1 MQQAIPVF
9 RPTYLTDANEFQAS
23 LIESPANIFYQKVN
37 ASRATLNRMQFQW
50 RSVSD
55 NLLMSPV
62 VMLRFQLKITCPQ
75 LWNQVLAYI
84 NMDRV
89 VAGRADGANLGITIP
104 AASAQAADGGGMDV
118 QAPSIAFADGDAFMS
133 CCSSANFVYNGTSLS
148 LNRCNRYWRDFVRTQ
163 ISSDDAAI
171 IYKSAGGAYD
181 KRDQRGCAIAQG
193 TAAGPMVAGVGI
205 TDDSGVSDRVKS
217 LYSLLHAAETVMV
230 PAATGIEG
238 SSRILQVSYPV
249 PIAPLNPWRGHKV
262 ANSCPYSRCP
272 LAIPH
277 LSAGSLDFLLEDFAT
292 GFIRRLGGSMAVGG
306 AVALPP
312 TAAILV
318 NNIGQNDSTQPLKIE
333 LVDSGFYKP
342 YLEIKYYRLSH
353 TRSLKDAYRF
363 NVWQAQT
370 FLGPVTPSADTAG
383 FVEKYKQTAHAGSG
397 LVCLDA
403 SGKDVVT
410 STAHATAIHSSLIYN
425 KANKWT
431 IQFDVLNLA
440 QVPSYLLISVPKLG
454 ESYSHATNHKDAPN
468 CVRNLSTNLSIRS
481 LKIVVNSARGAIDKS
496 EDDNGFIDAERLW
509 QMTRENCT
517 SDYFKEGGFRAWRD
531 YGCAVLLAS
540 PQFAPGL
547 QACDGIAYPV
557 QIQIEMVVENRATD
571 VIANAMTAGLNGVR
585 TAACHSLAVDY
596 IRAQAQATA
605 IFTKVVL
612 SATATSATTNAL
624 NYPLDAAERLFNV
637 AGMNASVAR

>member
-37 ASRATLNRMQFQW
+37 ASRATMQRMQFQW

-75 LWNQVLAYI
+75 LWSQVLAYMNVDGVI
-84 NMDRV
+84 SHKANGNAFAGLHAAAGGDARV
-89 VAGRADGANLGITIP
+89 SAMNQRVP
-104 AASAQAADGGGMDV
+104 A
-118 QAPSIAFADGDAFMS
+118 IAFADGDAFLS

-181 KRDQRGCAIAQG
+181 KRDQRGVVTMEGANA
-193 TAAGPMVAGVGI
+193 AAGIARAGI
-205 TDDSGVSDRVKS
+205 TQDSGVSERCKS
-217 LYSLLHAAETVMV
+217 LFSLLRGATIAESG
-230 PAATGIEG
+230 AGGE
-238 SSRILQVSYPV
+238 RILQVSYPV

-277 LSAGSLDFLLEDFAT
+277 LSAGSLDFLLEDFAA
-292 GFIRRLGGSMAVGG
+292 GFIRRLGQSAGGGG
-306 AVALPP
+306 AAG
-312 TAAILV
+312 TAHVITQNTSDAPLV
-318 NNIGQNDSTQPLKIE
+318 VE
-333 LVDSGFYKP
+333 LDTSDAGKP

-370 FLGPVTPSADTAG
+370 FLGPNTPGAG
-383 FVEKYKQTAHAGSG
+383 VAGHVAKFG
-397 LVCLDA
+397 TVAMQA
-403 SGKDVVT
+403 SGKDFVT
-410 STAHATAIHSSLIYN
+410 STGTGSSTLI
-425 KANKWT
+425 ADGTQEWS

-454 ESYSHATNHKDAPN
+454 TSYTHDQSHAELAN
-468 CVRNLSTNLSIRS
+468 CIRNLSTNLSIKK
-481 LKIVVNSARGAIDKS
+481 LKIIVNSARGAIDKS
-496 EDDNGFIDAERLW
+496 EDTLGFIDAERLW

-557 QIQIEMVVENRATD
+557 QIQIEMVVENRAVD
-571 VIANAMTAGLNGVR
+571 VLANAVGGTAIAR
-585 TAACHSLAVDY
+585 ARCHQLAIDY

>member
-23 LIESPANIFYQKVN
+23 LIESPSNIFYQKVN
-37 ASRATLNRMQFQW
+37 ASRATMQRMQFQW

-75 LWNQVLAYI
+75 LWSQVLAYMNVDNTI
-84 NMDRV
+84 STRYAGDQFVNNQAHVDARAGVGAQRV
-89 VAGRADGANLGITIP
+89 PG
-104 AASAQAADGGGMDV
+104 
-118 QAPSIAFADGDAFMS
+118 IAFADGDAFLS

-181 KRDQRGCAIAQG
+181 KRDQRGVVSMEGGQ
-193 TAAGPMVAGVGI
+193 TAGICSAGI
-205 TDDSGVSDRVKS
+205 TQDSGVSERTKT
-217 LYSLLHAAETVMV
+217 LFSLLRGSESTMVAAGT
-230 PAATGIEG
+230 
-238 SSRILQVSYPV
+238 SRILQVSYPV

-262 ANSCPYSRCP
+262 ANSCPYSKCP

-277 LSAGSLDFLLEDFAT
+277 LSAGSLDFLLEDLAT
-292 GFIRRLGGSMAVGG
+292 GFIRRLGQTRGG
-306 AVALPP
+306 GDIYQNRSDADLGVS
-312 TAAILV
+312 LV
-318 NNIGQNDSTQPLKIE
+318 TENQQG
-333 LVDSGFYKP
+333 P

-370 FLGPVTPSADTAG
+370 FLGPVPASA
-383 FVEKYKQTAHAGSG
+383 VHAGSSHVAKFG
-397 LVCLDA
+397 NFA
-403 SGKDVVT
+403 MAPSGKDFIT
-410 STAHATAIHSSLIYN
+410 STAAGQSTIACDNAKTWS
-425 KANKWT
+425 

-454 ESYSHATNHKDAPN
+454 DTYTHANSHVDLAN
-468 CVRNLSTNLSIRS
+468 CIRNLSTNLSIKS
-481 LKIVVNSARGAIDKS
+481 LKIIVNSARGAIDKS
-496 EDDNGFIDAERLW
+496 EDADAVGFIDAERLW

-557 QIQIEMVVENRATD
+557 QIQIQMVVENRAVD
-571 VIANAMTAGLNGVR
+571 VIANAVAGTAKSGNDQTGR
-585 TAACHSLAVDY
+585 SRCHQIAADY

-605 IFTKVVL
+605 FFTKVVL